1 LITFLLRSF
10 SINSLTPSSSS
21 LLLCIYV
28 VVILVVDVVVV
39 ILVVDGEA
47 VSVSVSVS
55 KNSFS
60 NVDLEVSSLIVFFL
74 LSRVLVGMS
83 DSKAVSVKT
92 KILLKKYL
100 VKFVFFL

>member
-1 LITFLLRSF
+1 MITFLLRSF

-47 VSVSVSVS
+47 VSVSVS

-92 KILLKKYL
+92 QILFKKIIG
-100 VKFVFFL
+100 

>member
-1 LITFLLRSF
+1 MIKPWGVPFLNLFAFLSTSF
-10 SINSLTPSSSS
+10 SKNSLMPPRFP

-47 VSVSVSVS
+47 VSVSVS

-60 NVDLEVSSLIVFFL
+60 NVDLEVSSSIVFFL
-74 LSRVLVGMS
+74 LSRILVGLS

-92 KILLKKYL
+92 QTL
-100 VKFVFFL
+100 F